1 MGHTDFSSGSSFI
14 HRTDPRV
21 KLLLCLTLAVAMAG
35 LATLSAATAA
45 LALSIC
51 LAAGAR
57 LSPGA
62 VAGRLLLVNGFIAFL
77 WIMLPFSAD
86 GAPMFHLGPLTATRE
101 GIELAGLITLK
112 SNAIMLC
119 IIALAATIPMAD
131 MGQALASLRVP
142 DKFTV
147 MFILCYRYLH
157 LIREEY
163 DRLAAAARI
172 RCFRPGTNRHTYR
185 TYGYLLG
192 MLLVGSYE
200 RGKRVHQAMRLR
212 AFQGRFH
219 SLRPFALRG
228 RDFGVALAVVLPLVG
243 LILLEIYARGHPAL
257 PGVS

>member
-1 MGHTDFSSGSSFI
+1 MDEDFSGGSSLI

-21 KLLLCLTLAVAMAG
+21 RLLLCLLLAVAMAG
-35 LATLSAATAA
+35 LATLTAASTA
-45 LALSIC
+45 LALGAVM
-51 LAAGAR
+51 AACAR
-57 LSPGA
+57 LPTGA
-62 VAGRLLLVNGFIAFL
+62 VVKRLVLVNGFIAFL
-77 WIMLPFSAD
+77 WIMLPFSAP
-86 GAPMFHLGPLTATRE
+86 GEHLFRIGPLTAARE
-101 GIELAGLITLK
+101 GIELALLITLK
-112 SNAIMLC
+112 ANAILLSIM
-119 IIALAATIPMAD
+119 ALAATVPMAD

-163 DRLAAAARI
+163 ARLVAAARI

-200 RGKRVHQAMRLR
+200 RGRRVHQAMRLR

-219 SLRPFALRG
+219 SLHPFAMQG
-228 RDFGVALAVVLPLVG
+228 RDLGVALTLAFAGLG
-243 LILLEIYARGHPAL
+243 LILTELYARGHLAL
-257 PGVS
+257 LG

>member
-1 MGHTDFSSGSSFI
+1 MAETDFSGGSSFI

-21 KLLLCLTLAVAMAG
+21 RLLLCLVLAVAMAG
-35 LATLSAATAA
+35 LTTLTAAAAALGLSGCLSA
-45 LALSIC
+45 C
-51 LAAGAR
+51 AR
-57 LSPGA
+57 LSPGS
-62 VAGRLLLVNGFIAFL
+62 VVKRLLLVNGFIAFL
-77 WIMLPFSAD
+77 WIMLPFSAE
-86 GAPMFHLGPLTATRE
+86 GVAVFQIGPLTATRE

-112 SNAIMLC
+112 SNAILLA

-163 DRLAAAARI
+163 ARLAAAARI

-200 RGKRVHQAMRLR
+200 RAKRVHQAMRLR

-219 SLRPFALRG
+219 SLRPFAMRG
-228 RDFGVALAVVLPLVG
+228 RDLGVALGIVIPLLG
-243 LILLEIYARGHPAL
+243 LFLVEIYARGQSVV
-257 PGVS
+257 PG